1 MMLIKNKDIQMVSN
15 DMMNILHEEE
25 IRIINEFHDAVLAKD
40 LDKISELFKV
50 VQFDVEDH
58 FSTEEAMMEESNF
71 YAMQIHKSEHDTMR
85 KKLSKLQASWNQNKN
100 PEEILRFLE
109 DEFKHWLVLH
119 VARWD
124 SETALHLGDSM

>member
-1 MMLIKNKDIQMVSN
+1 MLIADKDIQQVSN

-25 IRIINEFHDAVLAKD
+25 IRIINEFHDAVVAKD
-40 LDKISELFKV
+40 REKIDELFKV

-71 YAMQIHKSEHDTMR
+71 YAMQMHKSEHDTMR
-85 KKLSKLQASWNQNKN
+85 KKLNQLQASWESNRE
-100 PEEILRFLE
+100 PEEIQRFLE

-124 SETALHLGDSM
+124 SETAMHLGDSM

>member
-1 MMLIKNKDIQMVSN
+1 MLIDVKDIQQVSN

-25 IRIINEFHDAVLAKD
+25 IRIINDFHDAVLTKD
-40 LDKISELFKV
+40 KEKIDELFKV

-58 FSTEEAMMEESNF
+58 FSTEEAMMEESKF
-71 YAMQIHKSEHDTMR
+71 YAMQMHKSEHDTMR
-85 KKLSKLQASWNQNKN
+85 KKLDQLQKSWESHRD
-100 PEEILRFLE
+100 PEEIQKFLE

-124 SETALHLGDSM
+124 SETAMHLGDSM

>member
-1 MMLIKNKDIQMVSN
+1 MLIKDKEIQHVSN
-15 DMMNILHEEE
+15 DMMNMLHEEE
-25 IRIINEFHDAVLAKD
+25 ISIINEFHDAVVAKD
-40 LDKISELFKV
+40 RDKIDELFKV

-58 FSTEEAMMEESNF
+58 FSTEEAMMEESKF
-71 YAMQIHKSEHDTMR
+71 YAMQMHKSEHDTMR
-85 KKLSKLQASWNQNKN
+85 KKLNQLQASWENNRD